1 MEKKPNFKQWNINY
15 KNHDILISN
24 WWGWDLKGSADL
36 YIDDQHLDQDTS
48 IVAETNRPLLKTSN
62 FSDNIS
68 SLEVYVA
75 GLFSVKISVLVNG
88 VNIYSDRLNMLDRL
102 FIKKSTQAEWLIN
115 DRKSWTWIISCILES
130 GAHHENFITCIV

>member
-24 WWGWDLKGSADL
+24 WWGWNLKGSADL

-88 VNIYSDRLNMLDRL
+88 VNIYSDPLNMLDRL
-102 FIKKSTQAEWLIN
+102 FIKKSTQAE
-115 DRKSWTWIISCILES
+115 
-130 GAHHENFITCIV
+130 

>member
-1 MEKKPNFKQWNINY
+1 MEKKPNLKQWNINY
-15 KNHDILISN
+15 KNHNILISN

-102 FIKKSTQAEWLIN
+102 FIKKSTQAE
-115 DRKSWTWIISCILES
+115 
-130 GAHHENFITCIV
+130 

>member
-36 YIDDQHLDQDTS
+36 YIYDQHLDQDSS

-88 VNIYSDRLNMLDRL
+88 VNIYSDPLNMLDRL
-102 FIKKSTQAEWLIN
+102 FIKKSTQAE
-115 DRKSWTWIISCILES
+115 
-130 GAHHENFITCIV
+130 

>member
-15 KNHDILISN
+15 RNHDILISN
-24 WWGWDLKGSADL
+24 WWGWNLKGSADL
-36 YIDDQHLDQDTS
+36 YIDDQHLDQDSS

-88 VNIYSDRLNMLDRL
+88 VNIYSDPLNMLDRL
-102 FIKKSTQAEWLIN
+102 FIKKSTQAE
-115 DRKSWTWIISCILES
+115 
-130 GAHHENFITCIV
+130 

>member
-1 MEKKPNFKQWNINY
+1 
-15 KNHDILISN
+15 LISN

-36 YIDDQHLDQDTS
+36 YIDDQHLDQDSS

-88 VNIYSDRLNMLDRL
+88 VNIYSDPLNMLDRL
-102 FIKKSTQAEWLIN
+102 FIKKSTQAE
-115 DRKSWTWIISCILES
+115 
-130 GAHHENFITCIV
+130 

>member
-1 MEKKPNFKQWNINY
+1 MEKKPNFKQWNIPY
-15 KNHDILISN
+15 KNHHILISN

-48 IVAETNRPLLKTSN
+48 IVAETNRPLLQTSN

-88 VNIYSDRLNMLDRL
+88 VNIYSDPLNMIDRL
-102 FIKKSTQAEWLIN
+102 FMKKN
-115 DRKSWTWIISCILES
+115 
-130 GAHHENFITCIV
+130 

>member
-1 MEKKPNFKQWNINY
+1 MQKKPNLKQWNIPY
-15 KNHDILISN
+15 KNHNILISN

-36 YIDDQHLDQDTS
+36 YIDDQHLDQDSS

-88 VNIYSDRLNMLDRL
+88 VNIYSDPLNMFDRL
-102 FIKKSTQAEWLIN
+102 FIKKLTQAE
-115 DRKSWTWIISCILES
+115 
-130 GAHHENFITCIV
+130 

>member
-1 MEKKPNFKQWNINY
+1 MNINY

-36 YIDDQHLDQDTS
+36 YIDDQHLDQDSS

-88 VNIYSDRLNMLDRL
+88 VNIYSDPLNMLDRL
-102 FIKKSTQAEWLIN
+102 FIKKSTQAE
-115 DRKSWTWIISCILES
+115 SPISNRRL
-130 GAHHENFITCIV
+130 

>member
-36 YIDDQHLDQDTS
+36 YIDDQHLDQDSS

-88 VNIYSDRLNMLDRL
+88 VNIYSDPLNMIDRL
-102 FIKKSTQAEWLIN
+102 FMKKN
-115 DRKSWTWIISCILES
+115 
-130 GAHHENFITCIV
+130 

>member
-1 MEKKPNFKQWNINY
+1 
-15 KNHDILISN
+15 LISN

-36 YIDDQHLDQDTS
+36 YIDDQHLDQDSS

-88 VNIYSDRLNMLDRL
+88 VNIYSDPLNMLVRL
-102 FIKKSTQAEWLIN
+102 FIKKSTQAE
-115 DRKSWTWIISCILES
+115 
-130 GAHHENFITCIV
+130 

>member
-36 YIDDQHLDQDTS
+36 YIDDQHLDQDSS

-88 VNIYSDRLNMLDRL
+88 VNIYSDPLNMIDRL
-102 FIKKSTQAEWLIN
+102 FIKKSTQAE
-115 DRKSWTWIISCILES
+115 
-130 GAHHENFITCIV
+130 

>member
-36 YIDDQHLDQDTS
+36 YIDDQHLDQDSS

-88 VNIYSDRLNMLDRL
+88 VNIYSDPLNMLDRL
-102 FIKKSTQAEWLIN
+102 FIKKSTQAE
-115 DRKSWTWIISCILES
+115 
-130 GAHHENFITCIV
+130 

>member
-36 YIDDQHLDQDTS
+36 YIDDQHLDQDSS

-88 VNIYSDRLNMLDRL
+88 VNIYSDPLNMLDRL
-102 FIKKSTQAEWLIN
+102 FIKKLTQAE
-115 DRKSWTWIISCILES
+115 
-130 GAHHENFITCIV
+130 